1 MPPPSVR
8 AGGEYLTSG
17 APIPRRPGAQARL
30 SAMADVIVPIDLRR
44 HEKVRA
50 NIDLPGVPA
59 GTPGK
64 VLQATGL
71 TWLRYRVLFANG
83 VQQGLLDGRHLV
95 KPKDFVPVAQRVAVV
110 AVVGNGALAE
120 ADASTDG
127 PGAAA
132 ADNAFGVPAHL
143 LDRSKKARERLTAA

>member
-1 MPPPSVR
+1 MTAV
-8 AGGEYLTSG
+8 T
-17 APIPRRPGAQARL
+17 
-30 SAMADVIVPIDLRR
+30 VPIDLRR

-71 TWLRYRVLFANG
+71 TWMRYRVLFANG
-83 VQQGLLDGRHLV
+83 VEAGLLDGRHLV
-95 KPKDFVPVAQRVAVV
+95 KPKAFIPVDQRVAVEATGP
-110 AVVGNGALAE
+110 AVDTGDGGGGGEE
-120 ADASTDG
+120 AV
-127 PGAAA
+127 A

-143 LDRSKKARERLTAA
+143 LERSKKARERLAA

>member
-1 MPPPSVR
+1 MGP
-8 AGGEYLTSG
+8 AGSS
-17 APIPRRPGAQARL
+17 RPGPQARL

-95 KPKDFVPVAQRVAVV
+95 KPKDFVPVDQRVAVV
-110 AVVGNGALAE
+110 ADRRQRRRRRGGRRRRGRAV
-120 ADASTDG
+120 
-127 PGAAA
+127 A

-143 LDRSKKARERLTAA
+143 LERSKKARERLTAA

>member
-1 MPPPSVR
+1 
-8 AGGEYLTSG
+8 
-17 APIPRRPGAQARL
+17 
-30 SAMADVIVPIDLRR
+30 MADVIVPIDLRR
-44 HEKVRA
+44 HERVRA

-95 KPKDFVPVAQRVAVV
+95 KPKDFVPVDQRVAV
-110 AVVGNGALAE
+110 AVSAGGGASAE
-120 ADASTDG
+120 EDTAG
-127 PGAAA
+127 EGAAVA

-143 LDRSKKARERLTAA
+143 LERSKKARERLAAA